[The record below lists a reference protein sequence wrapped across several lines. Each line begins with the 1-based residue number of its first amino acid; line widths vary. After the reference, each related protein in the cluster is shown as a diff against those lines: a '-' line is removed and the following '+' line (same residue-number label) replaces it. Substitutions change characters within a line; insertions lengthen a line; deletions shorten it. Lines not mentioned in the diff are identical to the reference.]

1 MNNEPLK
8 DLLTELDFIQQNMIE
23 MQKAL
28 NTTLEQSIYLRESV
42 NNIINPKPEDK
53 FPFQYDEINERV
65 NRGKKGYDRER
76 LS

>member
-53 FPFQYDEINERV
+53 FPF
-65 NRGKKGYDRER
+65 
-76 LS
+76 